1 MRAWAIGA
9 GVGVLLGAALS
20 GAWTPHLATINGL
33 TWIDAF
39 NFGYNSITWISLLL
53 AGVVVG
59 GICGAVISF
68 IASRAKKSG
77 R

>member
-9 GVGVLLGAALS
+9 GVGVAVGAALS
-20 GAWTPHLATINGL
+20 AAWTAHLANVYGL

-39 NFGYNSITWISLLL
+39 HFGYNSITWIWLLL

-59 GICGAVISF
+59 GVCGAVISWV
-68 IASRAKKSG
+68 ASQAKKSS